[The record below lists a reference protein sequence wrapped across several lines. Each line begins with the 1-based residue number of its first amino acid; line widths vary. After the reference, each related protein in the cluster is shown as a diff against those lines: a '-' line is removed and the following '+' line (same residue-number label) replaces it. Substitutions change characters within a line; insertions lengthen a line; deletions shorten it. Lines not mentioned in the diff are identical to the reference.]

1 MDVELDPMSTPETDE
16 LVKRLEDW
24 ALPHSPATV
33 KIVCKEAADRIA
45 ALESVLRAGAD
56 IVSGTWDGIYG
67 LEEELTWVREVES
80 LLKSQP
86 SDSIGNDK
94 SEYGHEG

>member
-1 MDVELDPMSTPETDE
+1 MDLA
-16 LVKRLEDW
+16 KRLRAKGTTDKFERAIRD
-24 ALPHSPATV
+24 
-33 KIVCKEAADRIA
+33 EAAARIE
-45 ALESVLRAGAD
+45 ALEAVLRAGAD

-67 LEEELTWVREVES
+67 LEEELTWVREVEA

-86 SDSIGNDK
+86 GDRIGDDK

>member
-1 MDVELDPMSTPETDE
+1 MD
-16 LVKRLEDW
+16 LVKRLRAKGTNDKFERAIRD
-24 ALPHSPATV
+24 
-33 KIVCKEAADRIA
+33 EAADRIA